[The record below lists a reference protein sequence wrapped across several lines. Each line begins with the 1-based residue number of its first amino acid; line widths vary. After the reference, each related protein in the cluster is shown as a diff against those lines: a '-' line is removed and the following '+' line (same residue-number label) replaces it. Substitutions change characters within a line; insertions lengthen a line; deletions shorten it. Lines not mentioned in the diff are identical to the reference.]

1 MYKVLLADDTRLTL
15 AQEKEFLEGRN
26 LKVFVTSSAAEAK
39 ELAAVTRPDLIVLDF
54 EMPEMTGADLCQWLK
69 ADPETSDIPVLILS
83 MREDE
88 ETLRQ
93 CEQAG
98 AVGFIHKAKGREALL
113 ENIADVL
120 GVPRRRDVRVP
131 CRFTVGITEGSD
143 ILSGTLRDISVS
155 GVFLTTG
162 KSFEVGTAIYLRFRL
177 PGIQHEI
184 QVLGEVVRVEDAT
197 DSGSGCGIQ
206 FLETD
211 PRSREGLK
219 QFLERCL

>member
-1 MYKVLLADDTRLTL
+1 ML
-15 AQEKEFLEGRN
+15 AQQKDFLEGRN
-26 LKVFVTSSAAEAK
+26 LKVLVASSAVEAK
-39 ELAAVTRPDLIVLDF
+39 ELAAVARPDLIVLDF
-54 EMPEMTGADLCQWLK
+54 EMPEMSGADLCQWLK
-69 ADPETSDIPVLILS
+69 ADPQTMDIPVLIFS
-83 MREDE
+83 TREDE

-98 AVGFIHKAKGREALL
+98 AVRFIHKAKGREVLL

-162 KSFEVGTAIYLRFRL
+162 KCVAVGTAIYLRFNL

-184 QVLGEVVRVEDAT
+184 QMLGEVVRVENAT
-197 DSGSGCGIQ
+197 GSRPGCGIQ

-211 PRSREGLK
+211 PRSREGL
-219 QFLERCL
+219 QDFLERCL